1 MGSISRYC
9 YTHLGISRAPGLV
22 QYSKRE
28 IVRDIVQTTAVN
40 RMEPARLTS
49 LDGLRGVAAL
59 SIVVWHWQHF
69 FAIRGS
75 WQSGW
80 TADMQPLF
88 WLLKPLYV
96 QGWAAV
102 DLFFVLSGFVF
113 FWLYRDTIKSGAMG
127 GWRFAVLRF
136 SRLYPLHLAMLITVA
151 LLQYIYFQAHGQFFI
166 YQDNDGAHFI
176 AQLFMVQNWWIGA
189 PQSFDGPTWSV
200 SIEVLLYV
208 IFFVICRAGLQR
220 GVHCFLLATMGY
232 LLLTHDEHIAR
243 GVIGFFMGGVVY
255 ALWHRFRSHRHA
267 AIAARVLTWM
277 VLAGWLGLCALLYAD
292 SPWLAHGEGNY
303 LFLTLF
309 DFGLCPLT
317 VLALA
322 LRETAGRRTYSWLG
336 FLGDISYSTYLIH
349 FPLQL
354 ALALVAARIGL
365 ASTDF
370 MHFWVMLTF
379 FAGLVGLGA
388 LSYAYV
394 ERPLQSWLRTRLV
407 LRPAHAT

>member
-1 MGSISRYC
+1 M
-9 YTHLGISRAPGLV
+9 HLGISHASGLL
-22 QYSKRE
+22 QSAKRKNSQ
-28 IVRDIVQTTAVN
+28 DIVQTAAVQTI
-40 RMEPARLTS
+40 EPKRLTS
-49 LDGLRGVAAL
+49 LDALRGVAAL

-69 FAIRGS
+69 FAIHGP
-75 WQSGW
+75 WQTGW
-80 TADMQPLF
+80 TADMQPLY

-113 FWLYRDTIKSGAMG
+113 FWLYRDTIRTGAID
-127 GWRFAVLRF
+127 GWRFSVLRF
-136 SRLYPLHLAMLITVA
+136 SRLYPLHVAMLILVA
-151 LLQYIYFQAHGQFFI
+151 VLQFFYLRGHGQFFI
-166 YQDNDGAHFI
+166 YQANDSAHFT
-176 AQLFMVQNWWIGA
+176 AQLFMVQSWWLGA

-200 SIEVLLYV
+200 SIEILLYV
-208 IFFVICRAGLQR
+208 IFFAVCRAGLQR

-243 GVIGFFMGGVVY
+243 GVIGFFMGGLAF
-255 ALWHRFRSHRHA
+255 ALWQRLRSQARIG
-267 AIAARVLTWM
+267 AIARGFVLTS
-277 VLAGWLGLCALLYAD
+277 LAGWLGFCALLYAD
-292 SPWLAHGEGNY
+292 SRWLAHGEGNY

-322 LRETAGRRTYSWLG
+322 LRESAGRRTYAWLG

-354 ALALVAARIGL
+354 VLALIATRFALAP
-365 ASTDF
+365 SDF
-370 MHFWVMLTF
+370 MPVWVMLAF
-379 FAGLVGLGA
+379 FAILIGLGA

-394 ERPLQSWLRTRLV
+394 EKPAQSWLRTRLE
-407 LRPAHAT
+407 LRPARAT

>member
-1 MGSISRYC
+1 MS
-9 YTHLGISRAPGLV
+9 GLV
-22 QYSKRE
+22 QHSRRE
-28 IVRDIVQTTAVN
+28 IVQDIVQTPADKHI
-40 RMEPARLTS
+40 EPKRLTS
-49 LDGLRGVAAL
+49 LDALRGVAAL

-69 FAIRGS
+69 FAIHGS

-80 TADMQPLF
+80 TAQMQPLY

-113 FWLYRDTIKSGAMG
+113 FWLYRDSIRNGAMG

-136 SRLYPLHLAMLITVA
+136 SRLYPLHAAMLIMVA
-151 LLQYIYFQAHGQFFI
+151 LLQSYYFRGHGQFFI
-166 YQDNDGAHFI
+166 YQDNDAAHFSS
-176 AQLFMVQNWWIGA
+176 QLFMVQNWWPGS
-189 PQSFDGPTWSV
+189 PQSFDGPSWSV
-200 SIEVLLYV
+200 SIEILLYFM
-208 IFFVICRAGLQR
+208 FFAVCRAGLQR

-243 GVIGFFMGGVVY
+243 GVIGFFMGG
-255 ALWHRFRSHRHA
+255 AMFSLWRRFQGHRNI
-267 AIAARVLTWM
+267 AIAARTLTWT
-277 VLAGWLGLCALLYAD
+277 VLAGWLGLYALLYGD
-292 SPWLAHGEGNY
+292 DPWLAHGEGNY
-303 LFLTLF
+303 FFLTLF

-322 LRETAGRRTYSWLG
+322 LRESAGRRTFAWLG

-354 ALALVAARIGL
+354 ALAVL
-365 ASTDF
+365 ATRFALAPADF
-370 MHFWVMLTF
+370 MHAWVMLAF
-379 FAGLVGLGA
+379 FAVLIGLGA
-388 LSYAYV
+388 LSYAYI
-394 ERPLQSWLRTRLV
+394 EKPAQTWLRSRLV

>member
-1 MGSISRYC
+1 MGSTSRYC
-9 YTHLGISRAPGLV
+9 YTHLGISRASSFV
-22 QYSKRE
+22 QHSKRKN
-28 IVRDIVQTTAVN
+28 VQDIVQTTAVQK
-40 RMEPARLTS
+40 ESERLTS

-69 FAIRGS
+69 FAIRGP

-88 WLLKPLYV
+88 WLLKPLYM

-113 FWLYRDTIKSGAMG
+113 FWLYRDTIKSGAMT

-136 SRLYPLHLAMLITVA
+136 SRLYPLHLAMLIVVA
-151 LLQYIYFQAHGQFFI
+151 LLQYVFLREHGQFFI
-166 YQDNDGAHFI
+166 YEANDSAHFI
-176 AQLFMVQNWWIGA
+176 AQLFMVQNWWLGA

-200 SIEVLLYV
+200 SIEILLYV
-208 IFFVICRAGLQR
+208 IFFGICRAGLQR

-232 LLLTHDEHIAR
+232 LLLTRDEHIAR
-243 GVIGFFMGGVVY
+243 GVIGFFMGGVVF
-255 ALWHRFRSHRHA
+255 ALWLRFRSHRQVA
-267 AIAARVLTWM
+267 LAARVLLWS
-277 VLAGWLGLCALLYAD
+277 VLAGWLCLYALLYAEN
-292 SPWLAHGEGNY
+292 PWLAHGEGNY

-322 LRETAGRRTYSWLG
+322 LRETAGRRTYAWLG

-354 ALALVAARIGL
+354 ALALLAVRLGL
-365 ASTDF
+365 VPLDF
-370 MHFWVMLTF
+370 MHAWVMLAF
-379 FAGLVGLGA
+379 FAVLIALGT
-388 LSYAYV
+388 LSYTYI
-394 ERPLQSWLRTRLV
+394 ERPAQSWLRSRLV

>member
-1 MGSISRYC
+1 MGSVTRYC
-9 YTHLGISRAPGLV
+9 YTHLGNSRECGLR
-22 QYSKRE
+22 QYPKRE
-28 IVRDIVQTTAVN
+28 IVQDSVQTATVN
-40 RMEPARLTS
+40 RMEPRRLTS
-49 LDGLRGVAAL
+49 LDALRGVAAL

-69 FAIRGS
+69 FAIRGA

-80 TADMQPLF
+80 TAEMQPLF

-113 FWLYRDTIKSGAMG
+113 FWLYRDAIRNGAMG

-136 SRLYPLHLAMLITVA
+136 SRLYPLHAAMLIAVA
-151 LLQYIYFQAHGQFFI
+151 LLQYFYLREHGQFFI
-166 YQDNDGAHFI
+166 YQDNDGAHFT
-176 AQLFMVQNWWIGA
+176 AQLFMVQNWWPGS

-200 SIEVLLYV
+200 SIEILLYL
-208 IFFVICRAGLQR
+208 IFFAICRAGLRR
-220 GVHCFLLATMGY
+220 GLHCFLLAAMGF

-243 GVIGFFMGGVVY
+243 GVIGFFMGGVMF
-255 ALWHRFRSHRHA
+255 AAWHRFRSHRHVA
-267 AIAARVLTWM
+267 VVARLLAWTA
-277 VLAGWLGLCALLYAD
+277 LAGWLGLCALLYAD
-292 SPWLAHGEGNY
+292 SPWLAQGEGNY

-322 LRETAGRRTYSWLG
+322 LRETAGRRTYGWLG

-354 ALALVAARIGL
+354 VLALVAARFAL
-365 ASTDF
+365 VPADF
-370 MHFWVMLTF
+370 MHGWVMLVF
-379 FAGLVGLGA
+379 FAVLIALGA

-394 ERPLQSWLRTRLV
+394 EKPAQSWLRARLV

>member
-1 MGSISRYC
+1 
-9 YTHLGISRAPGLV
+9 V
-22 QYSKRE
+22 QHSKRK
-28 IVRDIVQTTAVN
+28 IVQDIVQTTAGN
-40 RMEPARLTS
+40 QIEPKRLTS
-49 LDGLRGVAAL
+49 LDALRGVAAL

-69 FAIRGS
+69 FAIRGQ

-80 TADMQPLF
+80 TAQMQPLY

-113 FWLYRDTIKSGAMG
+113 FWLYRDQIRRGAMG
-127 GWRFAVLRF
+127 GWRFAFLRF
-136 SRLYPLHLAMLITVA
+136 SRLYPLHAAMLIAVA
-151 LLQYIYFQAHGQFFI
+151 LLQYFYFREHGQFFI
-166 YQDNDGAHFI
+166 YQDNDGAHFT
-176 AQLFMVQNWWIGA
+176 AQLFMVQNWWPGS

-200 SIEVLLYV
+200 SIEILLYL
-208 IFFVICRAGLQR
+208 IFFAACRAGLQR
-220 GVHCFLLATMGY
+220 GLHCFLLATMGY

-243 GVIGFFMGGVVY
+243 GVIGFFMGGLAF
-255 ALWHRFRSHRHA
+255 ALWRRWRGHA
-267 AIAARVLTWM
+267 RIGTIRRGLVLAS
-277 VLAGWLGLCALLYAD
+277 LAGWFGLCALLYAD

-322 LRETAGRRTYSWLG
+322 LRESAGRRTYAWLG

-349 FPLQL
+349 FPMQLVL
-354 ALALVAARIGL
+354 ALIATRFAFET
-365 ASTDF
+365 SDF
-370 MHFWVMLTF
+370 MHVSVMLAF
-379 FAGLVGLGA
+379 FAVLIGLGA

-394 ERPLQSWLRTRLV
+394 EKPAQSWLRTRLA

>member
-1 MGSISRYC
+1 MGSITRYC
-9 YTHLGISRAPGLV
+9 YTQLGISLASGLL

-28 IVRDIVQTTAVN
+28 IVQDMLQAAAVAD
-40 RMEPARLTS
+40 REPRRLTS
-49 LDGLRGVAAL
+49 LDALRGVAAL

-69 FAIRGS
+69 FAIRGP
-75 WQSGW
+75 WQNGW
-80 TADMQPLF
+80 AAEMEPLY

-113 FWLYRDTIKSGAMG
+113 FWLYRDAIRSGATV

-136 SRLYPLHLAMLITVA
+136 SRLYPLHVAMLFAVA
-151 LLQYIYFQAHGQFFI
+151 LLQYFYLREHGQFFV
-166 YQDNDGAHFI
+166 YQANDSAHFT
-176 AQLFMVQNWWIGA
+176 AQLFMVQNWWPGS

-200 SIEVLLYV
+200 SIEILLYV
-208 IFFVICRAGLQR
+208 IFFAICRAGLQR
-220 GVHCFLLATMGY
+220 GIHCFLLATMGF

-243 GVIGFFMGGVVY
+243 GVIAFFMGGVAFAV
-255 ALWHRFRSHRHA
+255 WRRFRSHRHVGIVA
-267 AIAARVLTWM
+267 PALTWTA
-277 VLAGWLGLCALLYAD
+277 LAGWFGLCALIYRD

-322 LRETAGRRTYSWLG
+322 LRESTGRRTYAWLG

-354 ALALVAARIGL
+354 ALALMAARFGL
-365 ASTDF
+365 APAAF
-370 MHFWVMLTF
+370 MHAWVMLAF
-379 FAGLVGLGA
+379 FAVLIGLGA
-388 LSYAYV
+388 LSYSYV
-394 ERPLQSWLRTRLV
+394 ERPAQSWLRTRLV
-407 LRPAHAT
+407 LSAAHAT